1 MPFGFTRLEI
11 PDVILIT
18 PAIFEDE
25 RGAFMET
32 YRAGEFE
39 AHGIGLPF
47 VQDNHSISK
56 KGVIRGLH
64 YQLLPSAQGKIV
76 RCVRGKIWD
85 VAVDIRRGSPWYG
98 KWVGCELSSEN
109 RRMLWIP
116 PGFAHGFAALEDSEV
131 LYKCSSEYNKE
142 CERGILW
149 NDPQIGIDWMIKDP
163 ILSEKDASWPRFTD
177 ADNNFEYVPTAKLG
191 GF

>member
-39 AHGIGLPF
+39 AHGIDLPF

-64 YQLLPSAQGKIV
+64 YQLLPSAQGKLI